1 MSDQITSCPEQE
13 ELRKC
18 VFNQLPT
25 NELEAIKAHVKMCP
39 KCRVS
44 FTTILKEKVAK
55 ENQGIGPIPP
65 ATKNV
70 ADSPFKPAEPPPKKV
85 DDSHS
90 TPQKVI
96 TPALKP
102 AYPFLDP
109 PTKAGGIGCLGDYEL
124 IRVLG
129 EGGMGIVFEAD
140 DKN

>member
-70 ADSPFKPAEPPPKKV
+70 ADSPLNRQSCLRKRLMIHIQLRKK
-85 DDSHS
+85 
-90 TPQKVI
+90 
-96 TPALKP
+96 L
-102 AYPFLDP
+102 
-109 PTKAGGIGCLGDYEL
+109 
-124 IRVLG
+124 
-129 EGGMGIVFEAD
+129 
-140 DKN
+140 